1 MDVPEVIAL
10 LPLGILPVHADADAD
25 ADTGAGAGAV
35 AGTELI
41 QELVALDPLG
51 TDADAVGGIMPLDTL
66 DK

>member
-10 LPLGILPVHADADAD
+10 LPLGILPVHAD

>member
-10 LPLGILPVHADADAD
+10 LPLGILPVHADAD

>member
-10 LPLGILPVHADADAD
+10 LPLGILPVHADAD
-25 ADTGAGAGAV
+25 TGAGAV
-35 AGTELI
+35 AGIELI

>member
-1 MDVPEVIAL
+1 MDVPEVIAV
-10 LPLGILPVHADADAD
+10 LPLGILPVHADAD
-25 ADTGAGAGAV
+25 TGPGAGAGDV